1 MKLSEYIKKM
11 TELLEKQGD
20 MDCIQASWM
29 PNEGT
34 VYYKAK
40 SGYTGYADKNT
51 LDEHLIECHDI
62 DEASWLVENEYIESE
77 GDLVK
82 VCIINGQEKQND

>member
-1 MKLSEYIKKM
+1 MKLSEYIEKM
-11 TELLEKQGD
+11 TELLEKEGD
-20 MDCIQASWM
+20 MDAIYASWQ

-62 DEASWLVENEYIESE
+62 DEASWLVKCGYIDSE
-77 GDLVK
+77 DDLVK
-82 VCIINGQEKQND
+82 VCIING

>member
-1 MKLSEYIKKM
+1 MKLSEYVKKM
-11 TELLEKQGD
+11 TELLEKEGD
-20 MDCIQASWM
+20 MDAIQASWM

-51 LDEHLIECHDI
+51 LADPQVECHDI

-82 VCIINGQEKQND
+82 VCIING